1 MSVVDA
7 VNRDLD
13 RLRRRDPLL
22 ADSALAATALAMAAE
37 IDAANS
43 ATSKSMCEAALQKA
57 LDRLAELA
65 PPERER
71 DGLDDLSA
79 RRAKRRGA
87 A

>member
-13 RLRRRDPLL
+13 RLRKRDPLL
-22 ADSALAATALAMAAE
+22 AESALAATALALAAE
-37 IDAANS
+37 IDGANS
-43 ATSKSMCEAALQKA
+43 ATSKSMCATALQKA
-57 LDRLAELA
+57 LERLAELA